1 MARRPKPWYRR
12 DRGAWFVSIDGVR
25 HNLGP
30 DKKAAF
36 VKFHAMLSRPANRR
50 LAGDSL
56 VTIIDAFLEWCQH
69 HRAAD
74 TYLWYR
80 DRLQR
85 FAEVHPNLT
94 TRDLR
99 PFHVQQWLDGMEG
112 LASGSKRNYCR
123 AVKRVMRWAQQ
134 QGYVDFNPIAMLE
147 QPKAGRRETV
157 ISADEFDKLL
167 ESVSD
172 RSFRDLPITTWET
185 GCRPQE
191 SLRVE
196 ARHVDLTNSRWVFP
210 ESESKVE
217 ILRIVYLT
225 DEALAI
231 TKRLMLLYPDG
242 KLFRNSTGV
251 PWTTDAVNCAFTR
264 VRLKA
269 GRLRMQAEGRDVDQA
284 EITKLGAA
292 LCKTQ
297 IVRGQVVEKRKSE
310 LAMEAR
316 RKLRNRLAAELA
328 PKYSLYVLRHSWA
341 THALER
347 GLDAL
352 TVAILMG
359 HRDPGTLAKVY
370 QHLAHNPG
378 YLREQAKRAV
388 G

>member
-1 MARRPKPWYRR
+1 MARRSKPWYRS
-12 DRGAWFVSIDGVR
+12 DRRSWFVSIDGVR

-30 DKKAAF
+30 NKKCAF
-36 VKFHAMLSRPANRR
+36 ARFHEMMVRPVKRR
-50 LAGDSL
+50 LASDSL
-56 VTIIDAFLEWCQH
+56 VTIIDAFLEWCQN

-74 TYLWYR
+74 TYQWYR

-85 FAEVHPNLT
+85 FADIHPNLT

-99 PFHVQQWLDGMEG
+99 PFHVQQWLDGMHG

-134 QGYVDFNPIAMLE
+134 QGYIDFNPIAMLE
-147 QPKAGRRETV
+147 QPKAGRREQV
-157 ISADEFDKLL
+157 ICPDEFGSLL
-167 ESVSD
+167 ELAVD
-172 RSFRDLPITTWET
+172 RSFRDLLVTTWET

-210 ESESKVE
+210 ESEGKGE
-217 ILRIVYLT
+217 MLRIVYLT

-231 TKRLMLLYPDG
+231 TKRLMLHYPEG
-242 KLFRNSTGV
+242 KLFRNSKGV
-251 PWTTDAVNCAFTR
+251 AWTTDAVNCAFTR
-264 VRLKA
+264 LQTKA
-269 GRLRMQAEGRDVDQA
+269 GRLRMRGEELHVEEAEV
-284 EITKLGAA
+284 TKLAA
-292 LCKTQ
+292 TLRRRQT
-297 IVRGQVVEKRKSE
+297 VRGQVVEKSE
-310 LAMEAR
+310 SDLAMEAR
-316 RKLRNRLAAELA
+316 RKLRNRLASELA

-352 TVAILMG
+352 TVAVLMG

-370 QHLAHNPG
+370 QHLAHNPSF
-378 YLREQAKRAV
+378 LREQAKRAV